1 MCDEFVC
8 SDSGVVS
15 LCEDDRRL
23 LASLGDRKKKV
34 ERKTSDVKCEK
45 EERFDNNN
53 VASETNRNLS
63 GATKTDD
70 EGIEGSKYK
79 TNADT
84 IWD

>member
-79 TNADT
+79 INADT
-84 IWD
+84 IWY